1 MVLSRSSKRATRV
14 AVIVSALVVSTAACG
29 GGSNSSSTPT
39 APTATP
45 AAPTTAALTVQV
57 VSLNGGA
64 PVSGVAADANGVTAT
79 SDGQGTFSVTI
90 PAGTTPERIVL
101 TSPQILSRTVFVSRT
116 TRTLR
121 LDVIRTDDGG
131 FDAKYYRQLVR
142 NEFDS
147 TTGLQA
153 LRRWTQSPSFYLKT
167 VDEAGVTMDPQLVDM
182 VEADIRLSVSA
193 FTGGQ
198 FDVAAVERGLQTR
211 ETTAGWITVKWLGA
225 PEPGVCGRAHVGL
238 ERGATIEFSYL
249 HTSGCGC
256 DGSKIRHKTVRH
268 EVGHAMGFWH
278 VDNTEDVMSNR
289 NFSCHTMPTSRE
301 RFHAGIAYARPVGN
315 MEPDVD
321 PSTSIRSTAPMVA
334 N

>member
-1 MVLSRSSKRATRV
+1 MLQSRSCRPETRV
-14 AVIVSALVVSTAACG
+14 VVVVSALVVSTTAC

-39 APTATP
+39 APTTAP
-45 AAPTTAALTVQV
+45 ASLTTATLTGQV

-64 PVSGVAADANGVTAT
+64 PVGGVSIDANGVAAT
-79 SDGQGTFSVTI
+79 SDGQGTFTVTI
-90 PAGTTPERIVL
+90 PAGSTAERVVL
-101 TSPQILSRTVFVSRT
+101 TAPQILSRTVFVART

-142 NEFDS
+142 NEFDG
-147 TTGLQA
+147 TTGLQP

-198 FDVAAVERGLQTR
+198 FDVAAIDRGVQTR
-211 ETTAGWITVKWLGA
+211 ETTPGWITVKWLGA
-225 PEPGVCGRAHVGL
+225 PQPGVCGRAHVGL

-249 HTSGCGC
+249 NTSGCGC
-256 DGSKIRHKTVRH
+256 DGSRIRHKTVRH

-301 RFHAGIAYARPVGN
+301 QFHAGIAYSRPVGN
-315 MEPDVD
+315 TDPDVD
-321 PSTSIRSTAPMVA
+321 PSTSIRSTSPMVS